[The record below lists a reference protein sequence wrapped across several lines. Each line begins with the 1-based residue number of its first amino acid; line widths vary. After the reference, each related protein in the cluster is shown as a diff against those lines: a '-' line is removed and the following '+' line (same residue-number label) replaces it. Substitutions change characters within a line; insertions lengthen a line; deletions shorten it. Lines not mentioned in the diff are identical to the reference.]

1 MEIALSFK
9 DITTKL
15 LMSYALCPVFMVL
28 PLLYLDDFLIPL
40 QIVNNPLVL
49 PENMTPELKNLLE
62 GLLCKGW

>member
-1 MEIALSFK
+1 MEIAVSFQ

-28 PLLYLDDFLIPL
+28 PILYLDDLLIPL

-49 PENMTPELKNLLE
+49 PEHMTPELKNLLE